1 MRIVRPFFCI
11 MYIFFSY
18 YRVNKL
24 SGEVIAFKAHNAF
37 LVCSITEKI
46 HASVPSDFLIDYCE
60 LLMKFGFVFYMDSV
74 TQKQFGVL
82 NNGIA
87 FFFFE
92 ILRRTGYDSDGN
104 AIQNYLRQKFYRL
117 C

>member
-1 MRIVRPFFCI
+1 

-18 YRVNKL
+18 NRVNKL

-37 LVCSITEKI
+37 FVGSIAEKI

-74 TQKQFGVL
+74 TQKQF
-82 NNGIA
+82 
-87 FFFFE
+87 
-92 ILRRTGYDSDGN
+92 
-104 AIQNYLRQKFYRL
+104 RL
-117 C
+117 CKNLFCILLR